1 MIEGII
7 GLAMVVGV
15 GLYINNQLKFQKE
28 LVREISELQEELTM
42 VEKTLENMEKQY
54 KKLKNVK
61 TLIKG

>member
-28 LVREISELQEELTM
+28 LVREISELQKELTM
-42 VEKTLENMEKQY
+42 VEKTLENMKKQY

>member
-61 TLIKG
+61 TLLKG

>member
-28 LVREISELQEELTM
+28 LVREISELQKVATT
-42 VEKTLENMEKQY
+42 KRT
-54 KKLKNVK
+54 
-61 TLIKG
+61 I

>member
-28 LVREISELQEELTM
+28 LVREISELQTELTM